1 MFETSALILVKSK
14 QNIFG
19 SNIF

>member
-1 MFETSALILVKSK
+1 MFETSALLLVKSK